1 MPQLT
6 QLPEI
11 FWSQLFWLV
20 VVFGIIF
27 FAIGRGMVPKIQQ
40 TVDQR
45 DAQIAADLA
54 AADAA
59 KAEAE
64 ATEEAYR
71 AAMDKSRA
79 EATKLTSTA
88 KADGAKATE
97 KRIAKAD
104 VAIQQKVAKAEQSMR
119 DATQAAR
126 AEIESVAAEIARDI
140 AQKVGGIAVSADDAA
155 KALKATVNG

>member
-27 FAIGRGMVPKIQQ
+27 FVIGRGMVPKIQQ

-71 AAMDKSRA
+71 TAMDKSRA

-104 VAIQQKVAKAEQSMR
+104 VAIQQKVAKAEQGLR
-119 DATQAAR
+119 EATQAAR

-140 AQKVGGIAVSADDAA
+140 ARKVGGIAVSSDDAA
-155 KALKATVNG
+155 KALKATING